1 MKQQTI
7 KKEIS
12 LSGLALHSGK
22 EASVRLLPAAADAG
36 IVFVVRGQKIPALAE
51 NVTDTT
57 RGTSLGRAQ
66 VVEHLLAA
74 AYGLGI
80 DNLIIELEGGEPP
93 ALDGS
98 AYLFMEAIKR
108 AGLAEL
114 PEEKLFWAP
123 EKEIL
128 LEDSGASLQLIPY
141 NGFAV
146 HFVIEFPVI
155 GRQEL
160 SYDGDFSSIAQAR
173 TFGFLDE
180 LEGLRKKGLAL
191 GVTDENSLAIG
202 DRGYANT
209 LRYPD
214 EPVRHKVLD
223 LLGDLA
229 LVGHP
234 INGKIE
240 AFKSGHRL
248 NVALARRIR
257 EACLTSRTS

>member
-1 MKQQTI
+1 MKQRTLKQ
-7 KKEIS
+7 EIS
-12 LSGLALHSGK
+12 LSGIALHSGK
-22 EASVRLLPAAADAG
+22 ETSVRLLPSAANAG

-74 AYGLGI
+74 TQGLGI

-98 AYLFMEAIKR
+98 AYLYMEAIKK

-114 PEEKLFWAP
+114 PEEKRVWTP
-123 EKEIL
+123 EKEVF
-128 LEDSGASLQLIPY
+128 LEEAGASLRLVPD

-146 HFVIEFPVI
+146 HFVIEFPLI
-155 GRQEL
+155 GRQEFAY
-160 SYDGDFSSIAQAR
+160 SGDFDSVAQAR
-173 TFGFLDE
+173 TFGFTEE
-180 LEGLRKKGLAL
+180 LEGLRKKCLAR
-191 GVTDENSLAIG
+191 GVTKENSLAIG
-202 DRGYANT
+202 PQGYINQP
-209 LRYPD
+209 RYPD

-229 LVGHP
+229 LVGRP
-234 INGKIE
+234 IRGRIE

>member
-1 MKQQTI
+1 MRQRTI

-22 EASVRLLPAAADAG
+22 ESTVRLLPAASDAG
-36 IVFVVRGQKIPALAE
+36 IVFVVRGQKISALAE

-80 DNLIIELEGGEPP
+80 DNLTIELEGGEPP

-98 AYLFMEAIKR
+98 AYLYLEAIKK

-114 PEEKLFWAP
+114 PEEKRFLTP
-123 EKEIL
+123 ENELL
-128 LEDSGASLQLIPY
+128 LEDSGASLRLIPY

-155 GRQEL
+155 GRQEF
-160 SYDGDFSSIAQAR
+160 SYGGDFASIARAR
-173 TFGFLDE
+173 TFGFMEE
-180 LEGLRKKGLAL
+180 LEGLRKKGLAR
-191 GVTDENSLAIG
+191 GATKENSLAIG
-202 DRGYANT
+202 PQGYINQP
-209 LRYPD
+209 RYPD

-234 INGKIE
+234 ISGKIE
-240 AFKSGHRL
+240 AHRSGHRL

>member
-1 MKQQTI
+1 MRQRTI
-7 KKEIS
+7 KKEVS

-74 AYGLGI
+74 VYGLGI
-80 DNLIIELEGGEPP
+80 DNLTIELEGGEPP

-98 AYLFMEAIKR
+98 AYLFGEALKK

-114 PEEKLFWAP
+114 PAEKRLLAP
-123 EKEIL
+123 KKDL
-128 LEDSGASLQLIPY
+128 LVEDPGASLRLIPY
-141 NGFAV
+141 DGFAI

-160 SYDGDFSSIAQAR
+160 SYNGDFDELAQAR
-173 TFGFLDE
+173 TFGFVEE
-180 LEGLRKKGLAL
+180 LEGLRKRGLARGATL
-191 GVTDENSLAIG
+191 ENSLAIG
-202 DRGYANT
+202 PQGY
-209 LRYPD
+209 LSPPRYPD

-229 LVGHP
+229 LVGYP

>member
-1 MKQQTI
+1 MKQLTI
-7 KKEIS
+7 KAPVS
-12 LSGLALHSGK
+12 LTGAGLHSGQD
-22 EASVRLLPAAADAG
+22 STVTFRPAPENTG
-36 IVFVVRGQKIPALAE
+36 LIFSYKGFPVPALAE

-57 RGTSLGRAQ
+57 RGTSLGKIKL
-66 VVEHLLAA
+66 VEHLLAA
-74 AYGLGI
+74 AAGLGI
-80 DNLIIELEGGEPP
+80 DNLIIELNENEPP

-98 AYLFMEAIKR
+98 AYLFAETLKK

-114 PEEKLFWAP
+114 PAEKRLLAPKKDLLVEEL
-123 EKEIL
+123 
-128 LEDSGASLQLIPY
+128 GASLRLSPFD
-141 NGFAV
+141 GFAI

-160 SYDGDFSSIAQAR
+160 SYNGDFDELAQAR
-173 TFGFLDE
+173 TFGFVEE
-180 LEGLRKKGLAL
+180 LEGLRKRGLARGATL
-191 GVTDENSLAIG
+191 LNSLAIG
-202 DRGYANT
+202 PQGY
-209 LRYPD
+209 LSPPRYPD

-229 LVGHP
+229 LVGYP

>member
-1 MKQQTI
+1 
-7 KKEIS
+7 
-12 LSGLALHSGK
+12 
-22 EASVRLLPAAADAG
+22 
-36 IVFVVRGQKIPALAE
+36 
-51 NVTDTT
+51 
-57 RGTSLGRAQ
+57 

-74 AYGLGI
+74 VYGLGI
-80 DNLIIELEGGEPP
+80 DNLTIELEGGEPP

-98 AYLFMEAIKR
+98 AYLFGEALKK

-114 PEEKLFWAP
+114 PAEKRLLAP
-123 EKEIL
+123 KKDL
-128 LEDSGASLQLIPY
+128 LVEDPGASLRLIPY
-141 NGFAV
+141 DGFAI

-160 SYDGDFSSIAQAR
+160 SYNGDFDELAQAR
-173 TFGFLDE
+173 TFGFVEE
-180 LEGLRKKGLAL
+180 LEGLRKRGLARGATL
-191 GVTDENSLAIG
+191 ENSLAIG
-202 DRGYANT
+202 PQGY
-209 LRYPD
+209 LSQPRYPD